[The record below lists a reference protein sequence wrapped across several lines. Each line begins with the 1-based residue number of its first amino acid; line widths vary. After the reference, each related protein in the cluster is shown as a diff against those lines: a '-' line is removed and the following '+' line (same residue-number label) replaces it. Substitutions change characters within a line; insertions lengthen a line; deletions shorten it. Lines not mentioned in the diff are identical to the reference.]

1 MIKNVYL
8 LLVGILLIS
17 FTACKKSDNPGK
29 GSGNVTDNDTT
40 VKVTPSVPSTVPT
53 VDGVTFSNSGKTA
66 VFNLYAP
73 GKSTVAV
80 VGEFNNWQP
89 VNMQKSADGTRFYIQ
104 LDGFKA
110 GDEYCYW
117 FYIDG
122 KLKVADPY
130 SHKILDPDNDKGIP
144 STVYP
149 NLKAYPTGKTTGIV
163 SVMQPS
169 PAAYTWQTTSFTPA
183 PQKNL
188 VIYELLP
195 RDFVDTHSYQTL
207 TDTLN
212 YIARLG
218 VNAIELLPVNEFE
231 GNSSWGYNSNFMFA
245 LDKYYGTPNAYK
257 AFIDAC
263 HARGIAVIQ
272 DIVLEDQFGSSPMVQ
287 MYANAD
293 GSPAANNPWF
303 DQTNMHPDA
312 VGWQLNHSLAATQY
326 FTENVLKYW
335 VQEYHIDGYR
345 FDEAKGYTQVNSG
358 NSESAWAAYDQ
369 TRVDLWTK
377 YNNYMKTLNP
387 NLYVILEM
395 FSDNTEEAKYAAQG
409 MMCWTNLSTPA
420 EQATMGYNDAGGS
433 WDLSGLFYN
442 VYGFANTGTSPYGLV
457 AYFESH
463 DQDRLQFKNGE
474 YGNIS
479 GSYSVKDLP
488 TGLKRDEM
496 GAAFMFSSP
505 GPKMVWEFGERGYD
519 DATAGPDY
527 GTLNNTGDKRTDPEP
542 PHWEY
547 MSDPNRAHLYK
558 VYSQMIKMKT
568 KNAVFSTTNFTYDL
582 GNDAVKWIQLLDA
595 TADVEVVGN
604 FAVTSQTAN
613 ITFPVTGIWIDN
625 ITGATYNVTS
635 TTMAMILAPGEY
647 HVYSNVALS
656 Q

>member
-29 GSGNVTDNDTT
+29 SSGNVTDTT
-40 VKVTPSVPSTVPT
+40 KTGKDVPSGAG
-53 VDGVTFSNSGKTA
+53 DGVTFINSGKSA
-66 VFNLYAP
+66 IFNIYAP
-73 GKSTVAV
+73 GKKTMYVM
-80 VGEFNNWQP
+80 GDFNNWSKTATP
-89 VNMQKSADGTRFYIQ
+89 MTKTPDGTRFWVQ
-104 LDGFKA
+104 VDNLDPA
-110 GDEYCYW
+110 TEYAYQY
-117 FYIDG
+117 YIDNSIT
-122 KLKVADPY
+122 VADPY
-130 SHKILDPDNDKGIP
+130 SHKILDPNNDSSIP
-144 STVYP
+144 ASVYP

-163 SVMQPS
+163 SVMQGS
-169 PAAYTWQTTSFTPA
+169 PTPYAWQVSNFTKPA
-183 PQKNL
+183 QKNL

-195 RDFVDTHSYQTL
+195 RDFVATHSYQTL

-212 YIARLG
+212 YMVRLG

-257 AFIDAC
+257 AFVDAC
-263 HARGIAVIQ
+263 HAHGIAVIQ

-303 DQTNMHPDA
+303 NQTNMHPDA
-312 VGWQLNHSLAATQY
+312 VGWQLNHSKAATQY

-377 YNNYMKTLNP
+377 YNNYMKTLDP

-395 FSDNTEEAKYAAQG
+395 FADNTEEAKYAALG
-409 MMCWTNLSTPA
+409 MMCWTNLSTPG

-442 VYGFANTGTSPYGLV
+442 VYGFSNTAPSPYGLV

-463 DQDRLQFKNGE
+463 DQDRLQFKNGQ
-474 YGNIS
+474 YGNVS

-496 GAAFMFSSP
+496 GVAFMFSSP

-527 GTLNNTGDKRTDPEP
+527 GTLNNTGDKRTDPQP

-547 MSDPNRAHLYK
+547 MSDPNRLHLFK

-568 KNAVFSTTNFTYDL
+568 KNSVFATTNFTYDL
-582 GNDAVKWIQLLDA
+582 SNDAVKWIQLLDPSA
-595 TADVEVVGN
+595 NVEVIGN

-613 ITFPVTGIWIDN
+613 ISFPSTGTYIDN
-625 ITGATYNVTS
+625 LTGATFNVTS
-635 TTMAMILAPGEY
+635 VPMSITLAPGEY
-647 HVYSNVALS
+647 HVYSNVALN